1 MRRRGTRTTPVLTAI
16 AVLAGMG
23 LAGATPAV
31 AAIGSLLPTSAT
43 SPSSGLVASAG
54 AAVRAAA
61 TTATHDAGPAAT
73 QLAQLLNRNL
83 SKRQSGLASPGPAN
97 PLNPVTA
104 PAPVTIPG
112 AIPSVTS
119 LLPVP
124 APTVPPPALPSVTH
138 PAPTIPVPVP
148 SVTVPPPAIPMT
160 VPTTPIV
167 TPSVP
172 PSTPQGAS
180 PAPATLNST
189 PGPAATAWGTAVAA
203 ATSSHSSARRGAA
216 SSSTPGAPAAPTL
229 TPTAGSGT
237 STNADPT
244 ASNTPS
250 GPSLAV
256 RPDSSLTNGEKVTVT
271 GTGFAPHFQGAL
283 AECNVTAG
291 APTVPVYGYP
301 FPVGCTNP
309 LQILTTTDGSGH
321 LTAVFT
327 VRTGRLGPPATGIDS
342 AGQAAAIPAGQYPCP
357 PTAPQVAAGAT
368 CKIAYIDAAGERAS
382 AVITFA
388 SQTVAPATA
397 STGGPSASP
406 GPGSLPFSG
415 FGLGLWHL
423 DQLGASLVCVGL
435 ALVLVSARSRRRVG
449 AASSA

>member
-1 MRRRGTRTTPVLTAI
+1 MRRRGARTTPVLTAI
-16 AVLAGMG
+16 AVLTGVA

-31 AAIGSLLPTSAT
+31 AAIGSLLPTSAN
-43 SPSSGLVASAG
+43 SVSSGQAASAG

-61 TTATHDAGPAAT
+61 TTVTHDAGPTAT
-73 QLAQLLNRNL
+73 QLAQLLNRSL
-83 SKRQSGLASPGPAN
+83 STRQSGLASPVPAN
-97 PLNPVTA
+97 PLSPVTA
-104 PAPVTIPG
+104 PVPVTIP
-112 AIPSVTS
+112 ATIPSVTS
-119 LLPVP
+119 VLPVP
-124 APTVPPPALPSVTH
+124 APSVPLPTVPSIPH
-138 PAPTIPVPVP
+138 PVPTIPPPVP
-148 SVTVPPPAIPMT
+148 SVTAPPPAIPET

-167 TPSVP
+167 TPSVR
-172 PSTPQGAS
+172 PSTQHGAS
-180 PAPATLNST
+180 PAPATVNSA
-189 PGPAATAWGTAVAA
+189 PGPAATPWGTAVAA
-203 ATSSHSSARRGAA
+203 ATASHSSARGAA
-216 SSSTPGAPAAPTL
+216 SSSPSGAPAAPTL

-237 STNADPT
+237 ATNADPT

-256 RPDSSLTNGEKVTVT
+256 SPNSSLTDREKVTVI

-327 VRTGRLGPPATGIDS
+327 VRTGSLGPPATGIDS
-342 AGQAAAIPAGQYPCP
+342 VGQAASIPAGQYPCP
-357 PTAPQVAAGAT
+357 PTPQQVAAGAT

-388 SQTVAPATA
+388 SETVAPATA
-397 STGGPSASP
+397 SAGGASASP

-423 DQLGASLVCVGL
+423 DELGASLVCVGL
-435 ALVLVSARSRRRVG
+435 ALVLVSVRSRRRVG
-449 AASSA
+449 VTSSA